1 MEQSKVD
8 AMLAWQREKSLS
20 SVAKK
25 LEARGFKVVAC
36 ANRDEARAQL
46 LSFLESTE
54 VQTIGFGG
62 SMSVGVLNVE
72 EPLLAAGKELLNHGN
87 PDLSLEEKMTVMRRQ
102 LTCDTF
108 LSSANALTEDGV
120 IVNIDGNGNRVAATI
135 FGPKHVIFVIGRNK
149 IVKDVHQALERIAR
163 VAGPVNAYRLNRKT
177 PCATTGVCANCAGAC
192 PESICRITTLIKQ
205 PSMNTPTTILLVD
218 EDLGL

>member
-8 AMLAWQREKSLS
+8 AMLAWQREKYLS

-25 LEARGFKVVAC
+25 LEARGFNVVSC
-36 ANRDEARAQL
+36 LNREEARAQL
-46 LSFLESTE
+46 LARLDVPE
-54 VQTIGFGG
+54 VHSIGFGG

-72 EPLLAAGKELLNHGN
+72 EQLLSAGKELLNHGN
-87 PDLSLEEKMTVMRRQ
+87 PALTFEEKMTIMRRQ
-102 LTCDTF
+102 LTCDAF
-108 LSSANALTEDGV
+108 LSSANALTEEGV

-135 FGPKHVIFVIGRNK
+135 FGPKQVIFVIGRNK
-149 IVKDVHQALERIAR
+149 IVKDIHQALERIAR

-177 PCATTGVCANCAGAC
+177 PCATTGTCAHCAGAC

-218 EDLGL
+218 EELGL

>member
-1 MEQSKVD
+1 
-8 AMLAWQREKSLS
+8 
-20 SVAKK
+20 
-25 LEARGFKVVAC
+25 VVAC

-87 PDLSLEEKMTVMRRQ
+87 PALSLEEKMTVMRRQ

-108 LSSANALTEDGV
+108 LSSANALTPASS
-120 IVNIDGNGNRVAATI
+120 IAAAI
-135 FGPKHVIFVIGRNK
+135 KPKVFFI
-149 IVKDVHQALERIAR
+149 
-163 VAGPVNAYRLNRKT
+163 
-177 PCATTGVCANCAGAC
+177 
-192 PESICRITTLIKQ
+192 
-205 PSMNTPTTILLVD
+205 
-218 EDLGL
+218 